1 MLNIHICESADA
13 QQRYRMMRQTSSK
26 DTGILVIFNMCP
38 LPVTLLVYRIQ
49 LNNFDQRMSQYNYV
63 WFALK
68 VVTNNCS
75 RVSNLAIFA
84 KGVIIIT
91 TIALH
96 RQPCQ
101 YLRDNWQHH
110 SHNHSLSLSMA
121 SIPRQQQTYI
131 RCTSYEFPMY

>member
-68 VVTNNCS
+68 VVTKNCG

-96 RQPCQ
+96 SQPCQ

-131 RCTSYEFPMY
+131 RCTGYEFPIY

>member
-1 MLNIHICESADA
+1 
-13 QQRYRMMRQTSSK
+13 MMRQTSSK
-26 DTGILVIFNMCP
+26 DTGTLLIFNMCP

-68 VVTNNCS
+68 VMTKNCG

-91 TIALH
+91 TIALQS
-96 RQPCQ
+96 QPCQ

-110 SHNHSLSLSMA
+110 SHNHSLSLSRWLR
-121 SIPRQQQTYI
+121 SRDNNRQQTYI